1 MDYSLPMFVRGIRG
15 ATQLEADTAPE
26 MKSAVGEL
34 LGQMLEINSVEP
46 ESIVSILFTAT
57 SDIHSIFPA
66 TAARDFELAQV
77 PLICA
82 QELDIEGALPRAI
95 RILIHVNTEKK
106 QSEITHLYLRGAKVL
121 RPDLS
126 SQ

>member
-1 MDYSLPMFVRGIRG
+1 MFVRGIRG

-34 LGQMLEINSVEP
+34 LGKMLEINSVEP